1 MCGDFYTMA
10 LRIEQDKPRT
20 LEQKRKCR
28 WMNPT
33 SPRQPPSSTSKI
45 RSQAGQPMRT
55 PSHPPPLKKWRG
67 PWFSGRVRT
76 HRVHYC
82 TLPYDLPIPL
92 NTLVAQSTKEEM
104 AIHNGAQM
112 HIEFSFSSLWN
123 KFCNLNCLAIWG
135 LSVQLPIY
143 GSFSLRGWWSIRRF
157 GAFAGSNSEG
167 DGILGK
173 WFCNRWFFCGGG
185 LFLGLH
191 SACQLPG
198 LLGTTV
204 ALTIALVAFE
214 WVTGGGFFLVKVCF
228 C

>member
-76 HRVHYC
+76 HRVPLHS
-82 TLPYDLPIPL
+82 TLWLADSFEHTRRSIDERRDGDSQWRSDAYRNFLL
-92 NTLVAQSTKEEM
+92 NFAEQILQFELSRNLRVKCSVADTWKLEGMVEHSEVWSICRKQF
-104 AIHNGAQM
+104 G
-112 HIEFSFSSLWN
+112 
-123 KFCNLNCLAIWG
+123 
-135 LSVQLPIY
+135 
-143 GSFSLRGWWSIRRF
+143 GWWDFWEMI
-157 GAFAGSNSEG
+157 E
-167 DGILGK
+167 
-173 WFCNRWFFCGGG
+173 
-185 LFLGLH
+185 
-191 SACQLPG
+191 
-198 LLGTTV
+198 
-204 ALTIALVAFE
+204 
-214 WVTGGGFFLVKVCF
+214 
-228 C
+228 